1 MKRFYKPVDLRS
13 RIEMTDFLQNHFRYN
28 TMNSWN
34 NSTSYACN
42 LKVYR
47 LGLTSEIENKLY
59 DMVCVQEFFDA
70 LKPLMDA
77 FAEAHNYRWQA
88 GMNGRSGGYLVLYQ
102 GETKLSQYKSYC
114 TCCGQRNYRI
124 ASEGDNTCGV
134 CRQPSRVNYQKPP
147 KEILVYPGRGTDHGE
162 DFEDWSMDELRERVR
177 LVQEL
182 DQLADAMVDR
192 AVWLANNYT
201 VEEEEY
207 FEPRTRKVLVGT

>member
-13 RIEMTDFLQNHFRYN
+13 RTEMTDFLQNHFRYN

-59 DMVCVQEFFDA
+59 DMVCVQGFFDA

-124 ASEGDNTCGV
+124 ALDGDNTCGV
-134 CRQPSRVNYQKPP
+134 CRQPSRINYQKPP
-147 KEILVYPGRGTDHGE
+147 KEILVYPGRGTDYGE

-182 DQLADAMVDR
+182 DQLGDAMVDR

-207 FEPRTRKVLVGT
+207 FEPRTGKVLVGT

>member
-13 RIEMTDFLQNHFRYN
+13 RTEMTDFLQNHFRYN

-47 LGLTSEIENKLY
+47 LGLASEIENKLY
-59 DMVCVQEFFDA
+59 DMVCVQGFFDA
-70 LKPLMDA
+70 LKPLMDV

-124 ASEGDNTCGV
+124 ASDGDNTCGV
-134 CRQPSRVNYQKPP
+134 CRQPSRINYQKPP
-147 KEILVYPGRGTDHGE
+147 KEILVYPGRGTDDGE

-207 FEPRTRKVLVGT
+207 FEPCTRKVLVGT